1 MEDEWLP
8 GKIIMKVKV
17 SIIVPVYNAEKTLG
31 RCINSILRQTYAEWE
46 MIIIDDGS
54 TDLSGQ
60 LCEQYAL
67 QDSRITVIHQD
78 NKGVSAARNVG
89 IDVAKGIY
97 LIFVDSDD
105 EIISTFLADY
115 IEVAERE
122 KSDVVIGGYTE
133 IENDGNKEIH
143 FPTLSGISH
152 QDIWEVICRKPEQFG
167 YLWNKLFMNDI
178 VQKCNLRLRTDLYS
192 QEDLEFCLRYFD
204 QCKTFSWVSNTDY
217 QYYKVIGRRVPPVWD
232 FIENQLKLI
241 KIAQKKV
248 QLTAEA
254 GQAVADRIILLIYSY
269 LYNVDDYGQFKEA
282 IAKLEDIDGLK
293 SFLTDVKPWSE
304 NNMVAWLFVHGKNK
318 TIFIYFKTRNKC
330 RDLFKKGRSVFIERK

>member
-17 SIIVPVYNAEKTLG
+17 SIIVPVYNAEKTLE

-67 QDSRITVIHQD
+67 QDSRIIVIHQE

-122 KSDVVIGGYTE
+122 KSDVV
-133 IENDGNKEIH
+133 KK
-143 FPTLSGISH
+143 
-152 QDIWEVICRKPEQFG
+152 RK
-167 YLWNKLFMNDI
+167 I
-178 VQKCNLRLRTDLYS
+178 
-192 QEDLEFCLRYFD
+192 
-204 QCKTFSWVSNTDY
+204 
-217 QYYKVIGRRVPPVWD
+217 
-232 FIENQLKLI
+232 
-241 KIAQKKV
+241 
-248 QLTAEA
+248 
-254 GQAVADRIILLIYSY
+254 
-269 LYNVDDYGQFKEA
+269 
-282 IAKLEDIDGLK
+282 
-293 SFLTDVKPWSE
+293 
-304 NNMVAWLFVHGKNK
+304 
-318 TIFIYFKTRNKC
+318 
-330 RDLFKKGRSVFIERK
+330 